1 MSGDIFCEQQRIA
14 TKFGLLGVPI
24 SPCEPMKTGWVAEL
38 RLRYQCEQAR
48 TLLREKSH
56 VGPLVVQKAL
66 YPEGDG
72 VCHSIIVHPPGGIA
86 GSDQLSIDAQ
96 ADAGS
101 HVLLTTPG
109 ATRWYRTLGA
119 EARQQISLTAGA
131 GATIE
136 WLPQETI
143 YFNEA
148 IAHNGLHVSLAADA
162 CFIGW
167 EIACLGR
174 QSSGEIFERGRVRQ
188 AMSIDV
194 EGRPV
199 FIERGTLSATDVA
212 MPSPIGL
219 AGNSVYGTFIAHAP
233 ACDEKLLEACRSVLP
248 KAENTGLT
256 LIGSTLV
263 GRCLGTSSEEMKQLF
278 IQWWS
283 IVREPLT
290 GQPATP
296 PRIWRT

>member
-1 MSGDIFCEQQRIA
+1 
-14 TKFGLLGVPI
+14 
-24 SPCEPMKTGWVAEL
+24 MKAGWIAEL
-38 RLRYQCEQAR
+38 RLRYQREQAR

-86 GSDQLSIDAQ
+86 GGDRLSIDAK
-96 ADAGS
+96 AEAGA

-109 ATRWYRTLGA
+109 ATRWYRTLGP
-119 EARQQISLTAGA
+119 EAAQTITLTAERDA
-131 GATIE
+131 VIE

-148 IAHNGLHVSLAADA
+148 IAHNGLHVSLAANA

-174 QSSGEIFERGRVRQ
+174 QSSGEVFESGRVRQ

-199 FIERGTLSATDVA
+199 LIERGKLSAEDVA
-212 MPSPIGL
+212 MSSPIGL

-233 ACDEKLLEACRSVLP
+233 ACDEKLLDACRSVLSE
-248 KAENTGLT
+248 AENAGLT

-263 GRCLGTSSEEMKQLF
+263 GRCLGTSSEAMKQLF
-278 IQWWS
+278 VKWWS

-290 GQPATP
+290 GQPANP